1 MASVL
6 VVEDEAFTAL
16 ALVDELS
23 DLGHTVRDA
32 VDGEEAIGVLE
43 TFSPDI
49 LVTDFM
55 MPKMGG
61 DGLIRYIR
69 ARACPKIPVVLISGL
84 PEARLPADIG
94 YDAYLGKPLDEGALA
109 QTIDRLIAKYRV

>member
-16 ALVDELS
+16 ALVDELA

-32 VDGEEAIGVLE
+32 MDGEAALGILKS
-43 TFSPDI
+43 FAADI
-49 LVTDFM
+49 LITDLM

-61 DGLIRYIR
+61 GELIRHVR
-69 ARACPKIPVVLISGL
+69 DLGGRMIPVVLITGV
-84 PEARLPADIG
+84 PEAKLPADIG
-94 YDAYLGKPLDEGALA
+94 YDAYLGKPVDHEALGRV
-109 QTIDRLIAKYRV
+109 IDRLVALYRA